1 MGFSSYLSGIPVVA
15 SLSCNSFMLKT
26 EQTLGIL
33 KPDTLFSCL
42 RSSFI
47 RRHGMQNFWEYA
59 EVACRVKPN
68 FKLPISLT
76 PLFIE
81 SQSLSCIY
89 FSYLFLL
96 LLSQTS
102 GQSPDCLVCPW
113 MKRSIWTTCI
123 WALHLCSV
131 SGIHCVWSWW
141 IWCSLLW
148 INGATASSVEHCWFP
163 LPWDLV
169 LQSQI
174 AHFQL
179 PLTVCPWLS
188 QAGTKPWGTWPV
200 LVYSKRAHNC
210 NKPSLLWTCCSSSS
224 LCLRLGD
231 WSWLIVANVVFWDI

>member
-1 MGFSSYLSGIPVVA
+1 
-15 SLSCNSFMLKT
+15 
-26 EQTLGIL
+26 
-33 KPDTLFSCL
+33 
-42 RSSFI
+42 
-47 RRHGMQNFWEYA
+47 MQNFWEYA

-141 IWCSLLW
+141 IRCSLLW

-169 LQSQI
+169 LQSQST
-174 AHFQL
+174 HFQL
-179 PLTVCPWLS
+179 PLTVCPGCRRLERS
-188 QAGTKPWGTWPV
+188 RGE
-200 LVYSKRAHNC
+200 LD
-210 NKPSLLWTCCSSSS
+210 
-224 LCLRLGD
+224 LCLF
-231 WSWLIVANVVFWDI
+231 IPNVPTTAINPRCSEHAVPAPLCVWGLETEAG